1 MENNLIQEFA
11 EFLRG
16 KGKNEEADSLL
27 NAYDVFDEGFKDF
40 KEKMVEDIEE
50 VKNQIDSPEEEEVPD
65 GITIADCTFM
75 TIAILPNGN
84 MHMVDI
90 ASDDIAD
97 AIADTGKFRVAEE
110 PMGRAEIKTHF
121 LGGNSTDKKKYL
133 N

>member
-1 MENNLIQEFA
+1 MDNNLIEEFA

-16 KGKNEEADSLL
+16 KGKGEEADSML
-27 NAYDVFDEGFKDF
+27 NTYGIFEKGFEDF
-40 KEKMVEDIEE
+40 KKEMLEEAQKQVEEPKEE
-50 VKNQIDSPEEEEVPD
+50 VIVD

-75 TIAILPNGN
+75 TIAILPNGD

-90 ASDDIAD
+90 NSDDIAD
-97 AIADTGKFRVAEE
+97 AIADTGKFRVAEQ

-121 LGGNSTDKKKYL
+121 LGGNSTDKKYL

>member
-11 EFLRG
+11 EFLRT
-16 KGKNEEADSLL
+16 KGKNEEADSML
-27 NAYDVFDEGFKDF
+27 NAYGVFEEGFKDF

-50 VKNQIDSPEEEEVPD
+50 VKNQIDSPEEEEVLD
-65 GITIADCTFM
+65 AITIADCTFM
-75 TIAILPNGN
+75 TIAILPNGD

-90 ASDDIAD
+90 SSDDIAD

-121 LGGNSTDKKKYL
+121 LGGNSTDKKYL

>member
-1 MENNLIQEFA
+1 MDNNLIEEFA
-11 EFLRG
+11 EFLRT
-16 KGKNEEADSLL
+16 KGKNEEAESLL

-40 KEKMVEDIEE
+40 KEKMLEGIEE
-50 VKNQIDSPEEEEVPD
+50 VKNQIEAPEEVPD

-75 TIAILPNGN
+75 TIAILPNGD

-97 AIADTGKFRVAEE
+97 AIANTGKFRVAEQS
-110 PMGRAEIKTHF
+110 MGRAEIKTHF
-121 LGGNSTDKKKYL
+121 LGGNPPDKKYL

>member
-1 MENNLIQEFA
+1 MDNNLIEEFA

-16 KGKNEEADSLL
+16 KGKDEEADSML
-27 NAYDVFDEGFKDF
+27 NAYGIFEKGLEDLK
-40 KEKMVEDIEE
+40 KEMLEEAQKQVEE
-50 VKNQIDSPEEEEVPD
+50 PEEELTAAD
-65 GITIADCTFM
+65 GIAIADCTFL
-75 TIAILPNGN
+75 TIAILPNGD

-90 ASDDIAD
+90 SSDNIAD

-121 LGGNSTDKKKYL
+121 LGGNSTDKKYL